1 MTLLVNL
8 SEIAALLEE
17 RGLYFRY
24 DFKRRTW
31 RLEAGNGKIVKTEQ
45 AAPSRDAAISACW
58 DWLQD
63 LTRITESCTI

>member
-1 MTLLVNL
+1 MTLDL
-8 SEIAALLEE
+8 SQVASALE
-17 RGLYFRY
+17 RCDLYFRY

-31 RLEAGNGKIVKTEQ
+31 RLEAKNGEIVKGEQ